1 MSTKLFLIF
10 SSFFL
15 SVNSVN
21 VLVYS
26 PAFAASH
33 TNFMA
38 RLADTLTESGHNVT
52 FLVPIID
59 VARRNQLGVRLT
71 TDVVVV
77 EQDDK
82 ASQEHIPFDE
92 SMEAYWTMETDSSNV
107 EDSIKW
113 FFDGMKVGC
122 ENFLRDRNVFELM
135 KSRNFD
141 VAILEPLSVCGL
153 GFFEKL
159 GIEKTILA
167 SSCANY
173 DYLFRHLGE
182 PNEYSYVPSLMST
195 KGEKMNFFE
204 RFENYKVSE
213 GMSRGISRMFD
224 AEQKTYQKYLGEN
237 LPDWRDLL
245 PAASLF
251 FTNSNPYLDFP
262 RPVLQKTVPIGGI
275 SVDMKKIRSHELNEE
290 WNFVLNQRKHNIL
303 ISFGSL
309 VQSSHMH
316 TEARDNILKVIRSE
330 PNVTFIWKY
339 ETNETSFA
347 NGIPNIHFSKW
358 VPQPNL
364 LGDPRI
370 SAFLTHGGLGS
381 TNELAHCGK
390 PAIVVPIFGDQ
401 HRNAYMLERH
411 GGAIVVQKTELHEWK
426 TLKSAVT
433 KILYDGKYKKNAI
446 HLADLLL
453 NQPLKPKDL
462 VTKYVEFVA
471 KYGPFPEMD
480 PYGRKL
486 NFFQRHLLDVWLM
499 EILGHLALF
508 LIIFWVIPFRLR
520 KMTYLMPVVDVEKRD
535 ECIGVKLTKDLII
548 VEMFK
553 WFSSDMKIACRN
565 FLSRRDIFN
574 QMKSRNFD
582 LAILEPVS
590 VCGLGFVKAL
600 GIEKIILA
608 SSCTFFDT
616 VLPYIGEP
624 LDFSY
629 VPAGFSVT
637 GDVMSISE
645 RYENWLV
652 TKEIN
657 AAFEDMHDGETE
669 LYKEFLGE
677 NIPDW
682 RDLLPTASI
691 FFVNSNPFLDFP
703 RPVLQKTI
711 PIGGISVNM
720 KWTTEH
726 QISSEWEQ
734 ILNKRTSN
742 VLISFGSMVK
752 STHMPLKWRNGLLET
767 IKSMSNVT
775 FIWKYESENV
785 SFADGINNLHFSKWV
800 PQITLLSD
808 PRLTA
813 FVSHGGLGSTME
825 LAYSE
830 KPAVV
835 IPVFADQ
842 IRNANMLARH
852 KGAIYLH
859 KNHMENVEIVRK
871 AFEDVLFD
879 ESYKRN
885 AVKLADILNN
895 QPYSPKENV
904 IKYTEF
910 VGEHGPFPSMDPY
923 GRHHNYFQK
932 TFLDIYA
939 IFALY
944 YLALV
949 IFTLVAARIIYVQ
962 IRNCVES
969 KLIKRD

>member
-1 MSTKLFLIF
+1 MESQTFISPNGFLNQIF
-10 SSFFL
+10 SEIPGFL
-15 SVNSVN
+15 LFSHMEDLE
-21 VLVYS
+21 VLMSWLIV
-26 PAFAASH
+26 
-33 TNFMA
+33 
-38 RLADTLTESGHNVT
+38 G
-52 FLVPIID
+52 
-59 VARRNQLGVRLT
+59 
-71 TDVVVV
+71 
-77 EQDDK
+77 
-82 ASQEHIPFDE
+82 SQQSLFR
-92 SMEAYWTMETDSSNV
+92 Y
-107 EDSIKW
+107 
-113 FFDGMKVGC
+113 
-122 ENFLRDRNVFELM
+122 
-135 KSRNFD
+135 
-141 VAILEPLSVCGL
+141 
-153 GFFEKL
+153 L
-159 GIEKTILA
+159 GI
-167 SSCANY
+167 N
-173 DYLFRHLGE
+173 
-182 PNEYSYVPSLMST
+182 
-195 KGEKMNFFE
+195 
-204 RFENYKVSE
+204 
-213 GMSRGISRMFD
+213 
-224 AEQKTYQKYLGEN
+224 
-237 LPDWRDLL
+237 
-245 PAASLF
+245 
-251 FTNSNPYLDFP
+251 
-262 RPVLQKTVPIGGI
+262 
-275 SVDMKKIRSHELNEE
+275 
-290 WNFVLNQRKHNIL
+290 
-303 ISFGSL
+303 
-309 VQSSHMH
+309 
-316 TEARDNILKVIRSE
+316 TEMR
-330 PNVTFIWKY
+330 
-339 ETNETSFA
+339 TS
-347 NGIPNIHFSKW
+347 
-358 VPQPNL
+358 
-364 LGDPRI
+364 
-370 SAFLTHGGLGS
+370 
-381 TNELAHCGK
+381 
-390 PAIVVPIFGDQ
+390 
-401 HRNAYMLERH
+401 
-411 GGAIVVQKTELHEWK
+411 
-426 TLKSAVT
+426 
-433 KILYDGKYKKNAI
+433 
-446 HLADLLL
+446 DLLL

-486 NFFQRHLLDVWLM
+486 NFFQRHLLDIEKNGRLADTLT
-499 EILGHLALF
+499 EKGHN
-508 LIIFWVIPFRLR
+508 V
-520 KMTYLMPVVDVEKRD
+520 TYLMPVVDVEKRD

-548 VEMFK
+548 VEAGEEMLTQKTSDTSSDEIMEVFWKAEMDSSNSREMFR

-565 FLSRRDIFN
+565 FLRRRDIFS

-582 LAILEPVS
+582 LAVLEPVS

-669 LYKEFLGE
+669 IYKEFLGE

-682 RDLLPTASI
+682 RDLLPSASI

-767 IKSMSNVT
+767 IKSMPNVT

-808 PRLTA
+808 SRLTA

-825 LAYSE
+825 LAYSG

-879 ESYKRN
+879 ESYKKN
-885 AVKLADILNN
+885 AAKLAKILNN

-923 GRHHNYFQK
+923 GRHHNFFQK
-932 TFLDIYA
+932 LIMSLNISNVQSSSRGEVSNSSAQSREKILDDARRAVDESYQKFEKAHEGVYGLQYELLAAYDQVEAFEAKIGEGGNNSTLRKLQKQLRAAEIEVQKVQHYLDVA
-939 IFALY
+939 VIEKRKLY
-944 YLALV
+944 EKMEAEELKYEWIKSV
-949 IFTLVAARIIYVQ
+949 YG
-962 IRNCVES
+962 S
-969 KLIKRD
+969 KNDNVGTY